1 MVDIRTLIFSMA
13 LGNLAFALLVW
24 IYSRSSNQKNPYLS
38 LWQLAKVVAGCGYLL
53 GWLRPLLPAGWQ
65 NYAQVGNVMQV
76 LGIGMEL
83 AAYCA
88 FLGVPRWHQRVGLP
102 VLTGAAIFALAF
114 AFGAGQHAAIALGT
128 GLAGLTYLAMGVVM
142 LRNTQRDLLLT
153 RVMGTFDCLVA
164 TLLLSKVVMGF
175 VAITLVPYAANG
187 INALIYTTA
196 FVALLSN
203 GLGFLLLAKQ
213 EDDRNLRRMVDE
225 LTQADAD
232 QRQFIS
238 MLSHEVRSPLAV
250 IGATAELLA
259 VHLREQPQ
267 HRPLLQRVQRGV
279 ARLSN
284 FFDSCLTQDRVYS
297 RNYTLAPVDVDV
309 VDLIRMAR
317 EGAEALSDAHHLVI
331 DLPAAPVVVSG
342 DAVLLRIAVMNL
354 LLNAF
359 KFSPAGSSVTV
370 RLACVDAHCRITVED
385 HGPGVP
391 EKDRAVIFQK
401 YRRGGAAE
409 RMPGAGL
416 GLAIVKSIVDLH
428 HGAVQVESAPGGG
441 SLFVVELPCAPI
453 SASQMQEMARN

>member
-1 MVDIRTLIFSMA
+1 MVDVRTLIFSMA

-24 IYSRSSNQKNPYLS
+24 IYSRSSKQANPHLN
-38 LWQLAKVVAGCGYLL
+38 LWQLAKVVAGCGYFL
-53 GWLRPLLPAGWQ
+53 GWLRLLLPVDLQ
-65 NYAQVGNVMQV
+65 IYAHVGNVTQV

-88 FLGVPRWHQRVGLP
+88 FLGVAQWRQRVGLP
-102 VLTGAAIFALAF
+102 VLAGAAVFALSF
-114 AFGAGQHAAIALGT
+114 AFGAGQHATIAMGT
-128 GLAGLTYLAMGVVM
+128 GLAGTAYLAMGLLM
-142 LRNTQRDLLLT
+142 LRNQQRDPLLT

-164 TLLLSKVVMGF
+164 ALLLSKVGMGLF
-175 VAITLVPYAANG
+175 GIVLIPYAASG

-196 FVALLSN
+196 FVALLTN

-213 EDDRNLRRMVDE
+213 EDDRNLRRMLDE

-250 IGATAELLA
+250 IGATTELLA

-267 HRPLLQRVQRGV
+267 HQPLLQRVQRGV

-297 RNYTLAPVDVDV
+297 RSYTLAPVDVDV

-317 EGAEALSDAHHLVI
+317 ESAEALSDAHHLVM

-342 DAVLLRIAVMNL
+342 DAVLLRIMLMNL
-354 LLNAF
+354 LVNAF
-359 KFSPAGSSVTV
+359 KFSPAGSTVTV
-370 RLACVDAHCRITVED
+370 QLARLDAHCRIAVAD
-385 HGPGVP
+385 NGPGVP
-391 EKDRAVIFQK
+391 EKDRALIFQK

-409 RMPGAGL
+409 RTPGAGL
-416 GLAIVKSIVDLH
+416 GLAIVKSVVDLH
-428 HGAVQVESAPGGG
+428 HGSVQVESAPGGG
-441 SLFVVELPCAPI
+441 SLFVVELPCVRA
-453 SASQMQEMARN
+453 SAQKMQEIART

>member
-1 MVDIRTLIFSMA
+1 MVDVRTLIFSMA

-24 IYSRSSNQKNPYLS
+24 IYSRSSKQSNPYLNI
-38 LWQLAKVVAGCGYLL
+38 WQLAKVVAGCGYFL
-53 GWLRPLLPAGWQ
+53 GWLRPLLPVSLQIYVQA
-65 NYAQVGNVMQV
+65 GNVMQV

-88 FLGVPRWHQRVGLP
+88 FLGVPHWRQRVGVPLFAG
-102 VLTGAAIFALAF
+102 VSVFALSF
-114 AFGAGQHAAIALGT
+114 IFGADQHTTIALGT
-128 GLAGLTYLAMGVVM
+128 GLAGMTYLAMGVVM
-142 LRNTQRDLLLT
+142 LRNPHRDPALT
-153 RVMGTFDCLVA
+153 RVMGAFDCLVA

-175 VAITLVPYAANG
+175 VAMTLVPYAANG

-196 FVALLSN
+196 FAVLLTN
-203 GLGFLLLAKQ
+203 GFGFLLLTKQ
-213 EDDRNLRRMVDE
+213 DDDRSLRRMVDE

-250 IGATAELLA
+250 IGATTELLA

-267 HRPLLQRVQRGV
+267 HQPLLQRVQRSV

-284 FFDSCLTQDRVYS
+284 FFDSCLTQDRVFS
-297 RNYTLAPVDVDV
+297 RNYTLTPVDVNV
-309 VDLIRMAR
+309 AELIRLAR
-317 EGAEALSDAHHLVI
+317 EGAEALSDAHQLFI
-331 DLPAAPVVVSG
+331 DLPAEPIVVSG
-342 DAVLLRIAVMNL
+342 DSVLLRIVLMNL

-370 RLACVDAHCRITVED
+370 RLVRLDAHCRITVED
-385 HGPGVP
+385 QGPGVP
-391 EKDRAVIFQK
+391 EKDRTVVFQK

-428 HGAVQVESAPGGG
+428 HGSAHVETAPGGG
-441 SLFVVELPCAPI
+441 ALFVVELPCKPT
-453 SASQMQEMARN
+453 SA

>member
-1 MVDIRTLIFSMA
+1 MVDVRTLISSMA

-24 IYSRSSNQKNPYLS
+24 IYSRSSKQKNPYLS
-38 LWQLAKVVAGCGYLL
+38 LWQLAKVVAGCGYFL
-53 GWLRPLLPAGWQ
+53 GWLRPLLPADLQ
-65 NYAQVGNVMQV
+65 IYAQLGNVMQV

-88 FLGVPRWHQRVGLP
+88 FLGVPHWRQRVGLP
-102 VLTGAAIFALAF
+102 VLAGAAVFALSF
-114 AFGAGQHAAIALGT
+114 PFGADQHTTIALGT
-128 GLAGLTYLAMGVVM
+128 GLAGIAYLAMGLLM
-142 LRNTQRDLLLT
+142 LRNPQRDSSLT
-153 RVMGTFDCLVA
+153 QVMGTFDCLVA
-164 TLLLSKVVMGF
+164 ALLLSKVGMGLF
-175 VAITLVPYAANG
+175 GITLVPYAASG

-196 FVALLSN
+196 FVVLLTN

-213 EDDRNLRRMVDE
+213 EDDRNLRRMLDE

-250 IGATAELLA
+250 IGATTELLA

-267 HRPLLQRVQRGV
+267 HQPLLQRVQRGV

-317 EGAEALSDAHHLVI
+317 ESAEALSDAHHLVM

-342 DAVLLRIAVMNL
+342 DPVLLRIVLMNL
-354 LLNAF
+354 LVNAF

-370 RLACVDAHCRITVED
+370 RVACVDAHCRITLED

-391 EKDRAVIFQK
+391 EKDRIAIFQK

-409 RMPGAGL
+409 CMPGAGL
-416 GLAIVKSIVDLH
+416 GLAIVKSVVDLH
-428 HGAVQVESAPGGG
+428 HGSVRVESAAGGG
-441 SLFVVELPCAPI
+441 SLFVVELPCA
-453 SASQMQEMARN
+453 SNRASQMQ